1 MISDEDFSV
10 RMEEENSKEADVNKQ
25 LSSLQPAGEKMN
37 TEDLSEILL
46 DIKSNWYKLDALE
59 KKKLLQMFTKKI
71 VVDRVSDQF

>member
-37 TEDLSEILL
+37 TEDLSETLL